1 MFKWLT
7 EKAEYKLWFKVSLS
21 RFALD
26 FKLEIYNI
34 DLSFY
39 VPFPYFNCNWFKS
52 LYNITILSP
61 FTYRYKKND
70 DCRRR
75 WLEFD
80 SYIDNSLDTGL
91 EISIPH
97 YPRDHDD
104 RVLSMNVL
112 GLGICITTYHSYH
125 ICSCKN
131 GIDRFPT
138 PEECIAFKEYKDK
151 LIKKMFEGKFPSQ
164 QECLRDKKLKN
175 KVMKYHKLVE
185 YYYNNIP
192 VNDKTKE

>member
-39 VPFPYFNCNWFKS
+39 IPFPYFNWNWFKS

-70 DCRRR
+70 D
-75 WLEFD
+75 
-80 SYIDNSLDTGL
+80 
-91 EISIPH
+91 
-97 YPRDHDD
+97 
-104 RVLSMNVL
+104 
-112 GLGICITTYHSYH
+112 
-125 ICSCKN
+125 
-131 GIDRFPT
+131 
-138 PEECIAFKEYKDK
+138 
-151 LIKKMFEGKFPSQ
+151 
-164 QECLRDKKLKN
+164 
-175 KVMKYHKLVE
+175 
-185 YYYNNIP
+185 
-192 VNDKTKE
+192 